1 MGGGGVAFTFLRT
14 FVKRISS
21 KSINTSVRYSKI
33 GHIYL
38 RNYFMKKVI
47 RSTVNSFLSL
57 NFPVL
62 FLIGHKTN
70 KVSQTKSAA
79 LLQAINL
86 YNSLKM

>member
-1 MGGGGVAFTFLRT
+1 
-14 FVKRISS
+14 
-21 KSINTSVRYSKI
+21 
-33 GHIYL
+33 
-38 RNYFMKKVI
+38 MKKVI